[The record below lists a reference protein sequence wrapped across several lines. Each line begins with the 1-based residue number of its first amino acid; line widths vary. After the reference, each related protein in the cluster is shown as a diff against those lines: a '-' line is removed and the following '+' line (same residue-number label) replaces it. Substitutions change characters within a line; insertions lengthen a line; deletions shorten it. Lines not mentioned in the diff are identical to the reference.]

1 MKKSTIWRIAVF
13 SAAAFLCAA
22 AFAVINRQ
30 KLKKYELLSVQADRR
45 AFSQLCESVACIDS
59 ELNRSEYANT
69 PAMLFRISTEIN
81 RHSEAAKA
89 ALAELPSSELGLDR
103 TSSFL
108 SVAADYCT
116 ALALKS
122 ASGAQLSE
130 DDLQGLVLLRE
141 SSSALANELNSLY
154 LLSDSED
161 FFTAAAAKEAEEA
174 GEAAVCFSSGMT
186 YAEENMPES
195 PVLIYDGPYSSH
207 ITGLTAAFLDK
218 NPEEITVV
226 EGLRIAAEFLG
237 LDGTGVRYVCR
248 SGGDTETYTY
258 SDSEGNRFVSVTR
271 YGGFVITFSENAQVA
286 DASISGSEAADI
298 GAEFLASKGYAGMT
312 CSYWYCTD
320 GICYINYEYTS
331 DGVVIYPDL
340 IQVGVRLDNGKVTYM
355 NAYGYLWNNRSDRD
369 LTPGISAEDAAKNVS
384 GANPSDAKLCVIPSD
399 GKKEL
404 LCYEFKCTSESGR
417 SFLIYINASSGST
430 ERIFVLVEN
439 SNGTL
444 TV

>member
-1 MKKSTIWRIAVF
+1 MKKSTIWRIATF

-22 AFAVINRQ
+22 AFAVINHQ
-30 KLKKYELLSVQADRR
+30 KLKKYELLSIQADRR

-59 ELNRSEYANT
+59 ELSRSEYANT
-69 PAMLFRISTEIN
+69 PSMLFRISSEIN

-108 SVAADYCT
+108 SIAADFCT

-122 ASGAQLSE
+122 ASGAELSE

-161 FFTAAAAKEAEEA
+161 FFTAAAKQAEET
-174 GEAAVCFSSGMT
+174 GEAIVCFSSGMT
-186 YAEENMPES
+186 YAEKNMPES

-258 SDSEGNRFVSVTR
+258 SDSEGSRFVSVTR
-271 YGGFVITFSENAQVA
+271 YGGFVITFSESAQVA
-286 DASISGSEAADI
+286 DASIPGSEAANI
-298 GAEFLASKGYAGMT
+298 GAEFLASKGYTDMT
-312 CSYWYCTD
+312 GSYWYCTN

-340 IQVGVRLDNGKVTYM
+340 IQIGVRLDNGKVTYM
-355 NAYGYLWNNRSDRD
+355 NAYGYLWNNRADRD
-369 LTPGISAEDAAKNVS
+369 LTPGISAKDAAKNVA
-384 GANPSDAKLCVIPSD
+384 GATPSEAKLCVIPSD
-399 GKKEL
+399 GKNEL

-417 SFLIYINASSGST
+417 SFLIYINASSGAA